1 MVTEEQKTHLYIRFI
16 SHWVLDEIWIQG
28 DYGPI
33 SNNNVFHV
41 PASTEEAL
49 YEEDKSYYED
59 DPEEPTITIFRTERS
74 LIS

>member
-1 MVTEEQKTHLYIRFI
+1 MVTEEQKMHLYIRFI

-33 SNNNVFHV
+33 SNNNVFQV
-41 PASTEEAL
+41 LDSTEEDL

-74 LIS
+74 LMP